1 MSVKDEILF
10 DFNINEP
17 RVMVCGSVGIVD
29 NVKNIVLISE
39 KSIVISGKK
48 EYVSITGDALTIK
61 EIDDE
66 RVQVSGEIRAVEFFK
81 TLS

>member
-1 MSVKDEILF
+1 MDIKDEMLL
-10 DFNINEP
+10 DFNINIP
-17 RVMVCGSVGIVD
+17 RVVVCGNLGLVD
-29 NVKNIVLISE
+29 NVKSMVLISE

-48 EYVSITGDALTIK
+48 GFVAINGEGLSIR

-66 RVQVSGEIRAVEFFK
+66 RVQVAGEIRTVEFFK